1 MFQLDEILDAL
12 SDPVVLRYIIGGIIA
27 LVVIIICYVIHHKLS
42 K

>member
-1 MFQLDEILDAL
+1 MFQWDAIVDAL

-27 LVVIIICYVIHHKLS
+27 LVVVIICYAIHHKLS